1 MKVRNALYRNIENT
15 LVDVEIEH
23 PQYGWIP
30 YTFKYG
36 EKDTS
41 FDSEIREYL
50 ETASIEKF
58 VEPIQTAEEILA
70 EKVAEAKAYLAST
83 DFKMTVD
90 YYATLLDDEKSEL
103 TRKRAEAREFIRSND
118 VSVS

>member
-58 VEPIQTAEEILA
+58 VEPIQTAEEILMKKI
-70 EKVAEAKAYLAST
+70 EEAKTYLAST

-90 YYATLLDDEKSEL
+90 YYATLTEQEQAEL
-103 TRKRAEAREFIRSND
+103 TYNRAKARTFLKEQGL
-118 VSVS
+118 